1 MMKRR
6 NKISLDKNI
15 KSESYLLNEYNN
27 QIITENEELHYSK
40 RESIIKDLKQKGF
53 NELQIDDI
61 FETFKRNS
69 VSSRYPLIEENN
81 LNNIFDSHTIDT
93 DMHSNLRKNKM
104 IEGINSSSKYKNSF
118 AIKTENAKNKSIYK
132 NKTNKYNCAKLY
144 VNASSDKYRK
154 NLFCI
159 KEKKENKYKNNIK
172 IKNVRKNNINTIIN
186 TNRIYSRKTN
196 PKLGNYQNKFKL
208 SYRNS
213 INSIEDRKNEMLKK
227 YEFDDNYNNYNF
239 KIIFETKKVMDRNNN
254 NIGYLDIKSIKTKN
268 GRESH
273 YKSRNAKKE
282 ENKNNISNSI
292 NNSNNTILIKK
303 NIFRNKND
311 KTGFNLNEIKEEK
324 ESNNQFKE
332 VTINRNNSLN
342 CDYEINNK
350 YNNIKNKRKI
360 YNQMIK
366 ELKTVNEIINIKD
379 NINNKN
385 KLEQKFFSYRNN
397 NFNKIEKHILTNK
410 FNQKNN
416 ILIIRKQNTEEEEKL
431 AKKNNS
437 ISIIKQG
444 DNIDNEI
451 FKESNTIKKN
461 NFIKNIEKNIKSKSL
476 SKISDR
482 NISNHNHNFVNI
494 NLCKNK
500 IKKSSTI
507 YQNRGLSIEPNKKN
521 LVEKYISDEKTISD
535 KEETEKINNENYDKN
550 KSFNS
555 SFNDKENN
563 ESKESNNDKN
573 NNKSNTI
580 TNNIRVNKIPNKK
593 ANIPP
598 SNNNSKLSKN
608 SVNKNVAYNF
618 ITKKYPN
625 GTYKGYIYNDKREK
639 SGIMFFDNGAKY
651 EGQWKNDKKNGKG
664 VFTSSHYF
672 DCKNFVGMKY
682 EGDFKD
688 DKFEGY
694 GITTYTNGDK
704 YEGEWKNNKQYGR
717 GIVTYFNGE
726 KYEGDWKEGFFDG
739 TGIFYLKNGERFEGR
754 FKDNKYNGY
763 GKYFY
768 INGEWLEGIFKNDHP
783 SGNCLL
789 HKKDGTVVNVLH

>member
-1 MMKRR
+1 MKRR
-6 NKISLDKNI
+6 NKIPGNKKI
-15 KSESYLLNEYNN
+15 KSESYLLNEFDD
-27 QIITENEELHYSK
+27 QIITENEEIHYSK
-40 RESIIKDLKQKGF
+40 RESIINDLKQKGF

-93 DMHSNLRKNKM
+93 DMHSSNKKNKM
-104 IEGINSSSKYKNSF
+104 MVGINSNSKYKNSF
-118 AIKTENAKNKSIYK
+118 VIKSENTKNQSIYK
-132 NKTNKYNCAKLY
+132 NKTNKHNCAKLY

-154 NLFCI
+154 NLFCH

-172 IKNVRKNNINTIIN
+172 IKNIRKNNINPIIN
-186 TNRIYSRKTN
+186 TNRIYSRKISQ
-196 PKLGNYQNKFKL
+196 KEGNYPNKFKL

-227 YEFDDNYNNYNF
+227 YEYDDNYNNYNF
-239 KIIFETKKVMDRNNN
+239 KIIFETKKVRDRNN

-273 YKSRNAKKE
+273 YKSRNKQIE
-282 ENKNNISNSI
+282 ENKNNLSNSI
-292 NNSNNTILIKK
+292 NDSNNIFLYKK

-311 KTGFNLNEIKEEK
+311 KIGFNLKEIKEEK
-324 ESNNQFKE
+324 ENNNQFME
-332 VTINRNNSLN
+332 VKINRNNTLDRDN
-342 CDYEINNK
+342 EINNK
-350 YNNIKNKRKI
+350 NNDVKYKRKF

-366 ELKTVNEIINIKD
+366 ELKTVNEIK
-379 NINNKN
+379 NINYKN
-385 KLEQKFFSYRNN
+385 KLDQKFFSYRNN
-397 NFNKIEKHILTNK
+397 HFNKKEKHTVTTNK
-410 FNQKNN
+410 LNQKNN
-416 ILIIRKQNTEEEEKL
+416 ILIIRKQNTEEEENL

-437 ISIIKQG
+437 ISIIKQN
-444 DNIDNEI
+444 DNIDNKTFI
-451 FKESNTIKKN
+451 ESNIIKKN
-461 NFIKNIEKNIKSKSL
+461 NFIKKIEKNIKSKSL

-482 NISNHNHNFVNI
+482 SISKNNHNFVNI

-500 IKKSSTI
+500 IKKCSTI
-507 YQNRGLSIEPNKKN
+507 YQNRGLSIRQNKKN
-521 LVEKYISDEKTISD
+521 LVEKYISDDEIISD
-535 KEETEKINNENYDKN
+535 KNETEKINNENYDKN

-555 SFNDKENN
+555 SFNDEENTN
-563 ESKESNNDKN
+563 IRESINDKN

-580 TNNIRVNKIPNKK
+580 TNIIRVNKIPNKK
-593 ANIPP
+593 QNNPL
-598 SNNNSKLSKN
+598 SNNNQKLSN
-608 SVNKNVAYNF
+608 NTTNKNVVYNF

-625 GTYKGYIYNDKREK
+625 GTYKGYICNDKREK

-664 VFTSSHYF
+664 VFTSAHYF

-717 GIVTYFNGE
+717 GVVTYFNGE
-726 KYEGDWKEGFFDG
+726 KYEGEWKEGFFEG
-739 TGIFYLKNGERFEGR
+739 IGIFYLKNGERFEGR